1 MNETRA
7 GIDRL
12 APIVVDHELAAMC
25 CAKSNCVL
33 DLSAKN
39 FGSFILD
46 AELHELD
53 AGGHKPGKP
62 LGVGNDGIEGIET
75 EHVAPEPSRGQ
86 EAWSIL
92 KHGVPATGVE
102 GEAMSRASI
111 NPASKASRPASI
123 AFANASAIWAGSP
136 ALATAVFNSTA
147 SYPIS
152 MASAAWEGAPTPAS
166 MTSGI

>member
-1 MNETRA
+1 M
-7 GIDRL
+7 
-12 APIVVDHELAAMC
+12 PVVINHELATTR

-39 FGSFILD
+39 FGSLILD

-62 LGVGNDGIEGIET
+62 LRVGNDGIEGIEA
-75 EHVAPEPSRGQ
+75 EHGAPKRSRRQ

-92 KHGVPATGVE
+92 KNGVPATGVE
-102 GEAMSRASI
+102 GEAMSRGSI

-123 AFANASAIWAGSP
+123 ALANASAILAGSP

-147 SYPIS
+147 S
-152 MASAAWEGAPTPAS
+152 
-166 MTSGI
+166 